1 MVRKVGKLQKGF
13 FCLRLR
19 CWKCA
24 SRDPEGAQIFKM
36 AISQGECTV
45 DIWKQNF
52 IDNDLDTIIA
62 GLGEKKE
69 REGTLAYVCDNV
81 SMK

>member
-1 MVRKVGKLQKGF
+1 
-13 FCLRLR
+13 
-19 CWKCA
+19 
-24 SRDPEGAQIFKM
+24 M

-69 REGTLAYVCDNV
+69 REGTLAYVFDNV